1 MTLDTIFKNFNE
13 NSVEDLKNKIVE
25 SLLNIYMNFMKSKEY
40 STIVYSNFRISFEQL
55 KNIIS
60 YKIQGKYF

>member
-13 NSVEDLKNKIVE
+13 SSVEDLKNKIVE